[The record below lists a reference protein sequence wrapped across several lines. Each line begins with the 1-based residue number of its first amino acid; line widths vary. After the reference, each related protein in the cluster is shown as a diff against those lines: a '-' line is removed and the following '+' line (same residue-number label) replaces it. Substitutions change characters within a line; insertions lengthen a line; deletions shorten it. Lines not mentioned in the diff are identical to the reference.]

1 MQSPGTGPYAYLLRR
16 LGRLSASNS
25 QTFLFQVFFFNLPK
39 NFWESLKFCVSMIN
53 NHRVFLA
60 TTGYITKAGAN
71 QTHGNPP
78 SSAGLQ
84 VILIFA
90 TLYLKVEEVFIHS
103 FTSDKTILQKLLV
116 STMKS

>member
-1 MQSPGTGPYAYLLRR
+1 
-16 LGRLSASNS
+16 
-25 QTFLFQVFFFNLPK
+25 
-39 NFWESLKFCVSMIN
+39 MIN

-60 TTGYITKAGAN
+60 TTGYITKAGIN
-71 QTHGNPP
+71 QTHPP
-78 SSAGLQ
+78 FSAGLQ
-84 VILIFA
+84 VTLIFA

>member
-1 MQSPGTGPYAYLLRR
+1 
-16 LGRLSASNS
+16 
-25 QTFLFQVFFFNLPK
+25 
-39 NFWESLKFCVSMIN
+39 MIN

-60 TTGYITKAGAN
+60 SNGYIAETGVN

-84 VILIFA
+84 VTLIFA
-90 TLYLKVEEVFIHS
+90 TLYLKVKEVFIHS
-103 FTSDKTILQKLLV
+103 FTSDITILQKLLV